1 MKPDT
6 TGVLDPEL
14 LQQYAIGAD
23 FEDALQNG
31 GGKVPSGGVVSVK
44 SSRKEIESGQQQSKS
59 DHGTFLRCCQ
69 LKSSRKES
77 KSGQKRSKSD
87 HGSKSSK
94 RKKSQH

>member
-1 MKPDT
+1 MKPET

-44 SSRKEIESGQQQSKS
+44 SSRKE
-59 DHGTFLRCCQ
+59 
-69 LKSSRKES
+69 S